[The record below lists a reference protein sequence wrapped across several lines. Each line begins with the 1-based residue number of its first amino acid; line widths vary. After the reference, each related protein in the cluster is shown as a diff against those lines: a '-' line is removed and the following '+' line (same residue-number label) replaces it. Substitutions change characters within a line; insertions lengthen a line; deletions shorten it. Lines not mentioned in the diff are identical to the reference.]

1 MFTWFLC
8 GHAPVQAGKLVVD
21 PVKLQPVSRLGGVV
35 YGCVSELFE
44 IGRPNANGTYSC
56 MKTKAEAAAEAVAAR
71 TRE

>member
-1 MFTWFLC
+1 M
-8 GHAPVQAGKLVVD
+8 VVD